1 MKILRYL
8 LGSVFKH
15 VFALIVTLLIFAM
28 LAFGSLSETG
38 QTRMED
44 LAAMIVGYYF
54 LASMSGVK
62 KDEAIEKLADTQK
75 QLVETQIPITPGS
88 VADTNTVQS
97 GDTITVT
104 KG

>member
-1 MKILRYL
+1 MRVLKYL
-8 LGSVFKH
+8 LGTVFKH
-15 VFALIVTLLIFAM
+15 VFALLVTLLIFAM
-28 LAFGSLSETG
+28 LAWGNLSETG

-62 KDEAIEKLADTQK
+62 KDETIEKLAHTQS

-88 VADTNTVQS
+88 IADTTQAE
-97 GDTITVT
+97 DITS
-104 KG
+104 KE